1 MNGTLFLKNCLNQIN
16 INTKLQQR
24 QILNNL
30 ITNIKQNKN
39 NSINLRYF
47 TNIKNFNNN
56 NNTTNNKVNS
66 PPPQQQKQQKQQQQ
80 QINNNNNNKKKMN
93 DPFSALGDRMKS
105 YEDGMKII
113 IEKNNSFIIRL
124 DGHSFSKFSK
134 VFKKP
139 GIAWDIRIH
148 QAMVETATALMK
160 TFLPTVVYT
169 FSDEIT
175 MCFPS
180 IDKEAID
187 DGEIP
192 QLAYNG
198 KVQKLIS
205 LTAGLASTV
214 FYKSI
219 TQALYDTEKEE
230 KIIDLLKTAT
240 PSFDS
245 RLFVLP
251 SNDEIRHNLIWRS
264 IIDCKRNSVSQVGQ
278 SHFLPKQIH
287 GLSGQEIKKKLLLEK
302 GIDFNDEPDWYKYGV
317 YLKKQNYTHKGFS
330 PIKPTE
336 EITVQRSKVVPFSF
350 DITKLSNSNDFIT
363 KKILDED
370 FKLEFNSNQLSL
382 SNSTGSTSSNSSSE
396 GSLI

>member
-1 MNGTLFLKNCLNQIN
+1 MNRTLFLKNCSNQFT
-16 INTKLQQR
+16 INTKFSQLQL
-24 QILNNL
+24 QIFNNL
-30 ITNIKQNKN
+30 ITNINHNKN
-39 NSINLRYF
+39 NSIRFF
-47 TNIKNFNNN
+47 TDIKNFGTNNK
-56 NNTTNNKVNS
+56 NKVNS
-66 PPPQQQKQQKQQQQ
+66 SPPQHNN
-80 QINNNNNNKKKMN
+80 NNNNNNKNNKNNNKNKNNMIEN
-93 DPFSALGDRMKS
+93 NYESFTTLGDRMKS
-105 YEDGMKII
+105 YEDGMKIQ
-113 IEKNNSFIIRL
+113 IEKNNSYIIRL

-134 VFKKP
+134 AFKKP
-139 GIAWDIRIH
+139 GIAWDFRIH

-160 TFLPTVVYT
+160 TFQPTVIYT

-180 IDKEAID
+180 IDQESID
-187 DGEIP
+187 EGEIP

-219 TQALYDTEKEE
+219 TQAPYNSEKEE
-230 KIIDLLKTAT
+230 NIINLLKTAT

-264 IIDCKRNSVSQVGQ
+264 IIDCKRNSISQVGQ
-278 SHFLPKQIH
+278 AHFTPKQIH
-287 GLSGQEIKKKLLLEK
+287 GLSGQEVKQKLLLEK
-302 GIDFNDEPDWYKYGV
+302 GINFDDEPEWYKYGV
-317 YLKKQNYTHKGFS
+317 YLKKQSYLHRGFS
-330 PIKPTE
+330 PINPTQ
-336 EITVQRSKVVPFSF
+336 EITVLRNKVVPFSF

-370 FKLEFNSNQLSL
+370 FKLEFNSNPLSL
-382 SNSTGSTSSNSSSE
+382 SNSTSSTCSNSSE
-396 GSLI
+396 GSII